1 MMICLLDA
9 ANSSVPQQ
17 FSPLRRTNRNMI
29 RMDNKNSGKV
39 WSDLRSRRR
48 MQKNKTRRGQWTT
61 TGHLPFNLRFSGS
74 SGGFFRHTNTCELRN
89 MTCGVSI
96 LKVIKENQKKR
107 ILMPPLFKGRTHFG
121 KNKGRDLLSC
131 CWWLTDGDGFWIAVG
146 RSSVLCWEVICCL
159 VIVVVTFEE
168 SYLRKF
174 LTKLLT
180 IWEFADW
187 YEMGGRT
194 EGRWQ
199 WMGWDEIGY
208 WESYRNG
215 VYGDE

>member
-1 MMICLLDA
+1 MPLFGRLLNGLHPFSSTKAAADLTQQTVRCRLSPDKWWLYLTLILMMMMFRICLLDA
-9 ANSSVPQQ
+9 ANSRVPQQ

-74 SGGFFRHTNTCELRN
+74 SGGFFRHTNSCELRN

-131 CWWLTDGDGFWIAVG
+131 CWCDGWRTGMASELPLAG
-146 RSSVLCWEVICCL
+146 LLCCVE
-159 VIVVVTFEE
+159 
-168 SYLRKF
+168 R
-174 LTKLLT
+174 
-180 IWEFADW
+180 
-187 YEMGGRT
+187 
-194 EGRWQ
+194 
-199 WMGWDEIGY
+199 
-208 WESYRNG
+208 
-215 VYGDE
+215 